1 MCNKLIEQLKDAIIT
16 ALPYVESEEEN
27 PAYKKGAVRKVVAK
41 MNAAIEAQEP
51 VRRSV
56 PESLVSHMSEQEIES
71 QLSLG
76 SLDNETLQAFCS
88 RLLKIN
94 EQRIVGGGYDC

>member
-1 MCNKLIEQLKDAIIT
+1 MSSELIENLKDAIIT

-27 PAYKKGAVRKVVAK
+27 PAYKKGAVRKVVIQ
-41 MNAAIEAQEP
+41 MSAAIEAREP
-51 VRRSV
+51 MRRSL
-56 PESLVSHMSEQEIES
+56 PESLISHMSEQEIES

-94 EQRIVGGGYDC
+94 EQRTIGGSYDC